1 MLVKLGPANL
11 TGLEEG
17 KKIKHYYL
25 VPLECPA
32 DVAIFIGIENF
43 KSGKNK

>member
-11 TGLEEG
+11 TGLGEG
-17 KKIKHYYL
+17 TKIKQYYS
-25 VPLECPA
+25 VFLECPA